1 MRDMAPYQPTS
12 HPLKW
17 AWLVKQMQD
26 SGMDNPD
33 IWIEDVSDYGPCSDV
48 VPERIEYGYHM
59 PPTDC
64 IEASAC
70 TTFDRDNNRVIIC
83 HHI

>member
-1 MRDMAPYQPTS
+1 MDKQPTS

-17 AWLVKQMQD
+17 AWLVD
-26 SGMDNPD
+26 RIERSGMENPD
-33 IWIEDVSDYGPCSDV
+33 IWIEDVREYGPALGVEPVRYD
-48 VPERIEYGYHM
+48 YDGAM
-59 PPTDC
+59 PPTDA

-70 TTFDRDNNRVIIC
+70 MTFDKKNNRVIIC